1 MTGRGWLETDG
12 TGTLYSLGIRSLLIS
27 SAYLDG
33 DLVVAKTGPLL
44 DELAQAT
51 GETVHL
57 GRLEGS
63 DVVYLAKRESVHQ
76 LRMFS
81 AVGRR
86 LPAYATALGRAML
99 AQRTDEQVLAIL
111 PPSLTQIT
119 IHTTTSPRQV
129 LRIIEAVRRD
139 GYAVEQQE
147 SCLGV
152 GCFAVSLP
160 FSTPARDAISIAVP
174 LARLDNDLR
183 EYIVDRLVSLRRK
196 ASLAQEME

>member
-1 MTGRGWLETDG
+1 MTGRGWLETDS
-12 TGTLYSLGIRSLLIS
+12 TGALYSLGIRSLLIS
-27 SAYLDG
+27 SAYLDA
-33 DLVVAKTGPLL
+33 DVVVAKTGPLL

-86 LPAYATALGRAML
+86 LPAYATALGRALL
-99 AQRTDEQVLAIL
+99 AERTNEQVLAIL
-111 PPSLTQIT
+111 PPSLTQFT

-139 GYAVEQQE
+139 GYAAEQQE

-160 FSTPARDAISIAVP
+160 FSAPARDAISIAVP
-174 LARLDNDLR
+174 LARLDNDSR
-183 EYIVDRLVSLRRK
+183 EYIVDRLLSLRRK
-196 ASLAQEME
+196 ASLA